1 MSEKN
6 SIQIFSSDLDGTL
19 LGEEEATRLFRKT
32 WAGLEEDEKPLL
44 CYNTGRMLDDVLS
57 LIDQNVLPAPAFI
70 ISGVGTNVY
79 DFRAHSVLKE
89 FSETLDEGWDI
100 DLVTKVVSDF
110 SPDIKIQ
117 AAHYQNEYKSSWFFA
132 DASTLQIEELKDRLE
147 GASLDVHVVYSSALH
162 LDVLPRWAN
171 KGNALRWLLRH
182 LNVKKEQAL
191 VAGDSGNDSAMFT
204 LKGVKGIIVGNAQP
218 ELIELTQEARGAFYC
233 APPHEICAYAVLSG
247 LRTFKVINEFDASRT
262 SDPVPLFESIRVS
275 TEIPIEHL
283 TQEEVA
289 FIRTGYHKAIDA
301 LRKNIT
307 PQGFSACSLEDNEV
321 LGTDENYRSVWA
333 RDGSLSVIGSL
344 PLLKD
349 FPEFHECQRQ
359 TLKTLI
365 EHISPGGH
373 IPANVRIDDLRP
385 DYSGVGGIASID
397 SGLWLIIAFYEYVAY
412 TRDYDFLRTYQDA
425 LQEAMNWLSAHDSN
439 NDALL
444 EIPEAG
450 DWTDLFGRSYN
461 VLYDEVLWYRC
472 NLSYGRLLQMLGED
486 KRGGDY
492 LRWARIIKREIVL
505 NFWPSTQ
512 LNRTSPVSFSEQQFS
527 IGDARYLL
535 AEITPFSFSWRCD
548 TFGNILAFLYD
559 VIDEKRA
566 SLTFRFMWGVG
577 VNDPFPITNLYPSVM
592 GGDADWRPY
601 YAVNLLNLPHQYH
614 NGGIWPFVGGHWVRY
629 INKLGLRELALRE
642 LHHLAELNKLGVHQ
656 EWEFNEWAHGETG
669 RPMGKAF
676 QAWSASEFIRACHA
690 LHIVA

>member
-1 MSEKN
+1 MY
-6 SIQIFSSDLDGTL
+6 IRIFSTDLDGTL
-19 LGEEEATRLFRKT
+19 LGEEEAIKLFRKT
-32 WAGLEEDEKPLL
+32 WAGLEENEKPLL

-57 LIDQNVLPAPAFI
+57 LIDRNVLPAPSYI
-70 ISGVGTNVY
+70 VSGVGTNVY
-79 DFRAHSVLKE
+79 DYQNKKVLKE
-89 FSETLDEGWDI
+89 FSEMLDEGWDKEKVEA
-100 DLVTKVVSDF
+100 LVRGFAS
-110 SPDIKIQ
+110 DIKKQ
-117 AAHYQNEYKSSWFFA
+117 ADHYQNEYKSSWYFP
-132 DASTLQIEELKDRLE
+132 DASVLQIDDLKGLLE
-147 GASLDVHVVYSSALH
+147 QASLDVHVVYSSGLH

-171 KGNALRWLLRH
+171 KGNALRWLLKH
-182 LNVKKEQAL
+182 LGLKTEQAL
-191 VAGDSGNDSAMFT
+191 VAGDSGNDSAMFA
-204 LKGVKGIIVGNAQP
+204 LEGVKGIVVGNAQP
-218 ELIELTQEARGAFYC
+218 ELVELTQDSKGAFYY

-247 LRTFKVINEFDASRT
+247 LHTFKVLNEENEHKITES
-262 SDPVPLFESIRVS
+262 VPLSESIRVS

-283 TQEEVA
+283 TGEEVA
-289 FIRTGYHKAIDA
+289 FIRTGYHKAIEA

-344 PLLKD
+344 PLLRD
-349 FPEFHECQRQ
+349 YPEFHECQRQ
-359 TLKTLI
+359 TLVTIL

-373 IPANVRIDDLRP
+373 IPANVRIEDLRP

-397 SGLWLIIAFYEYVAY
+397 SGLWLIIAFYEYVAK
-412 TRDYDFLRTYQDA
+412 TRDYEFLRSYQGA

-461 VLYDEVLWYRC
+461 VLYDEILWYRC
-472 NLSYGRLLQMLGED
+472 NLCYGRLLQMLGEEQ
-486 KRGGDY
+486 KGGDY

-505 NFWPSTQ
+505 NFWPTTQ
-512 LNRTSPVSFSEQQFS
+512 LNRTSPVAFSEQQFS

-535 AEITPFSFSWRCD
+535 AEITPFNFSWRCD
-548 TFGNILAFLYD
+548 TFGNMLAFLYD

-566 SLTFRFMWGVG
+566 GLTFRFMWGVG
-577 VNDPFPITNLYPSVM
+577 VNAPFPIANLYPSVM

-642 LHHLAELNKLGVHQ
+642 LYNLTELNKLGVHQ

-690 LHIVA
+690 LNVVA